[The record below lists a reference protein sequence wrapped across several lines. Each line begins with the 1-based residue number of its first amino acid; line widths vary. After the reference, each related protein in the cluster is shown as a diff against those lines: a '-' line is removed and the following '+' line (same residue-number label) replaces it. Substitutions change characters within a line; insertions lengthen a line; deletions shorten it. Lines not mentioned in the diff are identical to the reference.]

1 MISEILK
8 KYDIN
13 INLKEILNKWNEP
26 HRGYHNIEHLK
37 DLLRQIGKV
46 DSEEKELLVLV
57 SLFHDI
63 IYEPNKNDNEEKSAE
78 FFLNS
83 TTNIKPE
90 IELVYQTILDTKKHE
105 SSNSL
110 SKKFNEMDMKVVTRG
125 FNELMKWEEGIRKE
139 YSMYSDSD
147 YKKGR
152 IEFLKSLLKKYSENK
167 DNLLKLID
175 YVDNEINE
183 SINDDYI
190 LNQYGWNKA
199 ISNEEKLIESLS
211 VWGTVAYSENI
222 PPNLISDYSFNF

>member
-1 MISEILK
+1 
-8 KYDIN
+8 
-13 INLKEILNKWNEP
+13 
-26 HRGYHNIEHLK
+26 
-37 DLLRQIGKV
+37 
-46 DSEEKELLVLV
+46 
-57 SLFHDI
+57 
-63 IYEPNKNDNEEKSAE
+63 
-78 FFLNS
+78 
-83 TTNIKPE
+83 
-90 IELVYQTILDTKKHE
+90 
-105 SSNSL
+105 
-110 SKKFNEMDMKVVTRG
+110 MDMKVVTRG